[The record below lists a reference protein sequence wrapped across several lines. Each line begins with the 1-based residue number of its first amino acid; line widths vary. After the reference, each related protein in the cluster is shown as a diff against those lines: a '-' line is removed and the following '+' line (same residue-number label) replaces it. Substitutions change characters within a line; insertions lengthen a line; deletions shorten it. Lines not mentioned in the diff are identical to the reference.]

1 MLSHRDCAN
10 GTLKSLTASLRYLK
24 QYITQ
29 SVVWFL
35 LFPDSYLHE
44 MYLQLVIILE
54 IRFILF
60 TNEEMSKLGVKFIC
74 ESTRSQEPCN
84 ASWALPSVH
93 QIPRKPYKPFKN
105 TSSHKRALA
114 ARCPAHHWLP
124 LLQGRVST
132 GTALT
137 LSHTVLRHEP

>member
-1 MLSHRDCAN
+1 
-10 GTLKSLTASLRYLK
+10 
-24 QYITQ
+24 
-29 SVVWFL
+29 
-35 LFPDSYLHE
+35 

-84 ASWALPSVH
+84 ASWALPSAH

-114 ARCPAHHWLP
+114 ARRPAHHRLP
-124 LLQGRVST
+124 LLQGLVST

-137 LSHTVLRHEP
+137 LSHTALRHEP

>member
-1 MLSHRDCAN
+1 
-10 GTLKSLTASLRYLK
+10 
-24 QYITQ
+24 
-29 SVVWFL
+29 
-35 LFPDSYLHE
+35 

-60 TNEEMSKLGVKFIC
+60 INEEMSKSSVKFTC